1 MFLFY
6 DTIFQEAAMSMFLLD
21 IKDDE
26 KGRYLLDFLR
36 QIDFLEIRKGE
47 DIKGIGQE
55 KIDKES
61 FEEFLLKAP
70 VLSDEEIKNI
80 ESIRF

>member
-1 MFLFY
+1 
-6 DTIFQEAAMSMFLLD
+6 MSEFVMD
-21 IKDDE
+21 IKDDK

-36 QIDFLEIRKGE
+36 QIDFLEIREVKE
-47 DIKGIGQE
+47 IKSIEQE

-70 VLSDEEIKNI
+70 VLSDEEIQNI
-80 ESIRF
+80 ENIRIYE